1 MKIPL
6 ISPYPWYVPDDG
18 TVGTICDKNGMCIG
32 QAQQTKPIRRQEDH
46 AQRIANGRMMAAA
59 PEVVEWSLKMMAWL
73 EKVAAQSDYQE
84 RVNRGRFDSLADA
97 SKADYANYMAMWRD
111 GKKALSTVRPFTKVK
126 C

>member
-59 PEVVEWSLKMMAWL
+59 PEVVEWSLKIMAWL
-73 EKVAAQSDYQE
+73 EMVAAQSQQQE
-84 RVNRGRFDSLADA
+84 LINRGRFESLAEA
-97 SKADYANYMAMWRD
+97 SRADYANYMAMWRE
-111 GKKALSTVRPFTKVK
+111 GKKALCSLKLDKPLT
-126 C
+126 

>member
-18 TVGTICDKNGMCIG
+18 TVGTICDKNGICIG

-59 PEVVEWSLKMMAWL
+59 PEVVEWSLKIMAWL
-73 EKVAAQSDYQE
+73 EMVAAQSQQQE
-84 RVNRGRFDSLADA
+84 LINRGRFESLAEA
-97 SKADYANYMAMWRD
+97 SRADYANYMAMWRE
-111 GKKALSTVRPFTKVK
+111 GKKALCSLKLDKPLT
-126 C
+126 